1 VTEGK
6 LELPSQDGPI
16 NLANYLNSSAQI
28 DFTAPNRPF
37 LPTFDRVFLTYDN
50 TTVTAWVAAP

>member
-1 VTEGK
+1 MTEGV
-6 LELPSQDGPI
+6 LENPGQAEAF
-16 NLANYLNSSAQI
+16 ANAHYFNPDAN
-28 DFTAPNRPF
+28 PHHVRPF